1 MKLKATFMAMLPES
15 DPEKHTATV
24 SAPLIELTVVCV
36 KDIEEAVKIS
46 KDLVKKGVKVIELC
60 SAFGNSEV
68 ARISEA
74 VGKDVIVGVV
84 RFDLENSSK
93 FLKLTSL

>member
-1 MKLKATFMAMLPES
+1 MQLKAAFMVMLPES
-15 DPEKHTATV
+15 DPKKHIATV
-24 SAPLIELTVVCV
+24 STPVAELTTVCV
-36 KDIEEAVKIS
+36 KDIEEAVKVS
-46 KDLVKKGVKVIELC
+46 KELVKKGVKVIELC

-74 VGKDVIVGVV
+74 VGRDVVVGTV

-93 FLKLTSL
+93 FLKLTGL

>member
-1 MKLKATFMAMLPES
+1 MQIKAAFMAMLPES
-15 DPEKHTATV
+15 DPEKHRATINTPV
-24 SAPLIELTVVCV
+24 AELTTVCV
-36 KDIEEAVKIS
+36 KNIEEAVKIS
-46 KDLVKKGVKVIELC
+46 KELVKKGVKVIELC

-68 ARISEA
+68 ARISET

-93 FLKLTSL
+93 FRKLTGI

>member
-1 MKLKATFMAMLPES
+1 MQLKAVFMAMLPES
-15 DPEKHTATV
+15 DPKRHIATV
-24 SAPLIELTVVCV
+24 STPVAELTTVCV
-36 KDIEEAVKIS
+36 KDIEEAVKVS
-46 KDLVKKGVKVIELC
+46 KESVKKGVKVIELC

-68 ARISEA
+68 ARISET

-93 FLKLTSL
+93 FRKLTGI

>member
-1 MKLKATFMAMLPES
+1 MQLKVAFVVMLPES
-15 DPEKHTATV
+15 NPEKHRATINTPV
-24 SAPLIELTVVCV
+24 AELTTVCV

-46 KDLVKKGVKVIELC
+46 KELVEKGIKAIELC

-74 VGKDVIVGVV
+74 VGRDAVVGTV
-84 RFDLENSSK
+84 RFDLENSAK
-93 FLKLTSL
+93 FKELAGL